1 MALIRFGN
9 FNSFKSFQGA
19 LSSLLIMKKPQKDHD
34 LLAKVSYEKSLEL
47 IACQI
52 ISELITE
59 DDPPYEEINDRE
71 TKSYENPSF
80 GKLDCPVDQNAF
92 YESICYW
99 FIRIHSQ
106 QKDPG
111 KGMSVAT
118 IRTIYLFS
126 RKADPLNYANP
137 QKLLKDNSFIEYL
150 IALKKHI
157 TDYAKLVELID
168 ISISTFPEILR
179 IGNSEKDFYKNA
191 QEFKKNVN
199 VVEIMAIVNLALEYC
214 CQEEKMK
221 LVSKFLIEGR
231 Y

>member
-1 MALIRFGN
+1 
-9 FNSFKSFQGA
+9 
-19 LSSLLIMKKPQKDHD
+19 MKKPQKDHD
-34 LLAKVSYEKSLEL
+34 LLAKVSYKKSLEL

-59 DDPPYEEINDRE
+59 DASPDEEINDKNA
-71 TKSYENPSF
+71 KSYEHPSF
-80 GKLDCPVDQNAF
+80 GKLDCPVTQNAF

-118 IRTIYLFS
+118 IRAIYLFS
-126 RKADPLNYANP
+126 RKADPLSYANP
-137 QKLLKDNSFIEYL
+137 QKLLKDNFSIEYL
-150 IALKKHI
+150 IELKKHI
-157 TDYAKLVELID
+157 TDYTKLVELID

-179 IGNSEKDFYKNA
+179 IGNSEKDYYNNK
-191 QEFKKNVN
+191 QEFKNDIN
-199 VVEIMAIVNLALEYC
+199 VVEIMAVINLAWEYC

-221 LVSKFLIEGR
+221 LVKKFLIEGR

>member
-1 MALIRFGN
+1 
-9 FNSFKSFQGA
+9 
-19 LSSLLIMKKPQKDHD
+19 MKKLQKAHD

-52 ISELITE
+52 ISELLTE
-59 DDPPYEEINDRE
+59 DDSTYEEINDME

-80 GKLDCPVDQNAF
+80 GKLDCPFDQNAF

-106 QKDPG
+106 LKDPD
-111 KGMSVAT
+111 KEMSVAT

-126 RKADPLNYANP
+126 IKADPLNYPNP
-137 QKLLKDNSFIEYL
+137 QKLLKENSFIEYL
-150 IALKKHI
+150 IELKKHI
-157 TDYAKLVELID
+157 TDYTKLVELID
-168 ISISTFPEILR
+168 LNISTFPEILR
-179 IGNSEKDFYKNA
+179 IGNSEKDFYNNTK
-191 QEFKKNVN
+191 EFKKDIN
-199 VVEIMAIVNLALEYC
+199 VVEIMAVINLAWEYC

-221 LVSKFLIEGR
+221 LVRKFLIEGR